1 MKVHRRLLS
10 KRLRNVLKLRV
21 KLLLV
26 RLLLLLWVQGGLRKR
41 GWDELEGLRVL
52 LLELMV
58 LVQEEIRI

>member
-1 MKVHRRLLS
+1 VHRRLLS

-21 KLLLV
+21 KLLV